1 MFWPRQ
7 IWVAIN
13 KKNITIGGIS
23 TKNKI
28 AFQEELENIVK
39 RINDE

>member
-1 MFWPRQ
+1 MD
-7 IWVAIN
+7 

-28 AFQEELENIVK
+28 AFQEELDKLLKNRK
-39 RINDE
+39 NK